1 MTLPEIIE
9 SPSTGTQPPPA
20 PLTTIPFSHK
30 PPFEMAF
37 AERVPLL
44 QAFNLAIHNY
54 LRLRAEAGRSLA
66 CRVERRLQP
75 QKFAFHAVE
84 CGVFTGSSLLACAEL
99 ARDAHLDF
107 RLVGLDTFAG
117 LPPLSETDLSL
128 ARPKARYLRQA
139 MFTETSVEEV
149 RRQIREARF
158 EREVEVHEG
167 LFSETLPL
175 LPEQRYHFVNIDCD
189 LYEPHIECLDYFYPR
204 MMPGAIVFFDD
215 YHSIE
220 YPMAG
225 KAVDDW
231 MQGRPE
237 QLMHL
242 RFGDDA
248 PNRTK
253 SFFIKY

>member
-9 SPSTGTQPPPA
+9 SPSTGTQQPPA
-20 PLTTIPFSHK
+20 SLSTLRFSHK
-30 PPFEMAF
+30 PPFEMGF

-54 LRLRAEAGRSLA
+54 LRLRAEEGRSLA
-66 CRVERRLQP
+66 RRIERRLQP

-139 MFTETSVEEV
+139 MFTETSVEAV
-149 RRQIREARF
+149 RAQIRAADF

-167 LFSETLPL
+167 LFADTLPL

-215 YHSIE
+215 YHSID

-231 MQGRPE
+231 MRGRPE
-237 QLMHL
+237 QLLHL
-242 RFGDDA
+242 RFGEDG

>member
-1 MTLPEIIE
+1 MTLPEILE
-9 SPSTGTQPPPA
+9 SPSTGTQKPPA
-20 PLTTIPFSHK
+20 SLSTLRFSHK
-30 PPFEMAF
+30 PPFESEF

-54 LRLRAEAGRSLA
+54 LRLRAQEGRSLV
-66 CRVERRLQP
+66 RRLERTLQP

-107 RLVGLDTFAG
+107 HMVGLDTFTG
-117 LPPLSETDLSL
+117 LPPLSQTDLSL
-128 ARPKARYLRQA
+128 ARPKARYLRQT
-139 MFTETSVEEV
+139 MFTETSVEQV
-149 RRQIREARF
+149 RERIHDARL
-158 EREVEVHEG
+158 EREVELHAG
-167 LFSETLPL
+167 LFTDTLPL

-204 MMPGAIVFFDD
+204 MVPGAIVFFDD
-215 YHSIE
+215 YHSVD

-225 KAVDDW
+225 RSVDDW